1 MKAKQ
6 KPGVVFQPHVHR
18 AMQRGIH
25 KIVSAIRPTLGP
37 LSGGVAIDPLNDAET
52 LPEYLDDGGLIARR
66 IIELADRDEDMG
78 AMLVRA
84 MITRHYERV
93 GDGTATLAV
102 LFEAIFNAGIRYI
115 AAGGNAMQMRRH
127 LEEGALPLILEALD
141 GMGFQLDGQAALTSM
156 ARSLCREEEMAV
168 LLGEAFDLIGE
179 YGRLDIRE
187 DYGRVLRR
195 EYVEGNYFHSG
206 LFSRVMLPEDSTAR
220 AGVEDASIFL
230 CDFEISDHRELF
242 PVLQTANAAKVKA
255 LVILARSL
263 SETAISLLVAHNKM
277 DKFKIMAVKLPGLN
291 PDDRMKAMDD
301 LSILTGARQFLKIT
315 GGSLENISVADFG
328 QARRVWADARLFG
341 MVGAGGSPVKLR
353 QHVRTLKANY
363 QQAQAVDERKALQE
377 RIGSLMG
384 GSVTLWVGGFTEP
397 EINAR
402 KSQAQRAA
410 LTMRAAVQEGVVP
423 GGGIALLKCRDALER
438 RYRGAKDADERAA
451 YGCLMEALAAPART
465 IYRNA
470 GYEPG
475 EVMAQFNG
483 KYKAAGFD
491 VVGKRVVD
499 MCDAGILDSLLVL
512 KTTVRNAIR
521 TAAMALT
528 IDSLVHLSAPEMI
541 RKPT

>member
-6 KPGVVFQPHVHR
+6 KPGVIFQPHVHR
-18 AMQRGIH
+18 AMQRGIN

-37 LSGGVAIDPLNDAET
+37 LAGGVAIDPLNDAQT

-84 MITRHYERV
+84 MITRHHERV

-102 LFEAIFNAGIRYI
+102 LFEAIFTAGIRYI
-115 AAGGNAMQMRRH
+115 AAGGNAMQMRRY
-127 LEEGALPLILEALD
+127 LEAALPLIIETLD
-141 GMGFQLDGQAALTSM
+141 GMSFRLEGQAALTSM
-156 ARSLCREEEMAV
+156 ARTLCREEDMAG
-168 LLGEAFDLIGE
+168 LMGEAFDLIGE

-206 LFSRVMLPEDSTAR
+206 LFSRVMLPEDSTTR
-220 AGVEDASIFL
+220 AVVEDASIFL

-242 PVLQTANAAKVKA
+242 PVLQTANAANVKA
-255 LVILARSL
+255 LVIFARSL
-263 SETAISLLVAHNKM
+263 SETAISLLVTHNKM

-291 PDDRMKAMDD
+291 PEDRMKALDD
-301 LSILTGARQFLKIT
+301 LSILTGATQFLKIM
-315 GGSLENISVADFG
+315 GGSLEHVNASHFG
-328 QARRVWADARLFG
+328 QARRVWADSRLFG

-363 QQAQAVDERKALQE
+363 QLADDVSDRKALQE

-402 KSQAQRAA
+402 KSQAQRTA
-410 LTMRAAVQEGVVP
+410 LTMRTAVQEGVVP
-423 GGGIALLKCRDALER
+423 GGGIALLQCRAALEK
-438 RYRGAKDADERAA
+438 RYHAAQDADERAA
-451 YGCLMEALAAPART
+451 YGCLIEAVAAPART

-470 GYEPG
+470 GYDPG
-475 EVMAQFNG
+475 EIIAQFSG
-483 KYKAAGFD
+483 KKRTAGFD
-491 VVGKRVVD
+491 VVGNRVVD
-499 MCDAGILDSLLVL
+499 MRAAGIFDSLLVL
-512 KTTVRNAIR
+512 KTAVHNAVR
-521 TAAMALT
+521 TAALALT
-528 IDSLVHLSAPEMI
+528 VDSFVHLSAPEI
-541 RKPT
+541 VGKPS